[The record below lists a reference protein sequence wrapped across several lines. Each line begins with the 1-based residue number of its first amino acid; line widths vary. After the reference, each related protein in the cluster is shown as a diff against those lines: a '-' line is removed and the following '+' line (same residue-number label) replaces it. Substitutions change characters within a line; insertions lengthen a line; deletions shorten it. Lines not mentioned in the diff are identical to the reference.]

1 LKDCN
6 PQQTRSLITHTNPP
20 LHHTVSTTTTLC
32 DIASSTHA
40 VAKMSTKTAKTKT
53 IVLKLSPKALLGF
66 PHEPVA
72 APEESKPTS
81 SPNTPAPKIVE
92 PSPDTPA
99 DASTPMNGTNTPS
112 ALAPPASG
120 PKRKGPA
127 PKKRTIAAVDG
138 TNSTSST
145 PKARGKPG
153 PKAKKQKLG
162 DQINDPNSTTP
173 LAAPGPAQKLG
184 PKANAGAINANLRSL
199 DRTGK
204 FKCRKW
210 QKTGFRI
217 RTFTGSVVELPSW
230 KASQRAAAF
239 SEDVKSDSTGSTD
252 TKIKDESS
260 ALSDKSGLT
269 PAPPAIDAMASS
281 PAPIAAV

>member
-1 LKDCN
+1 
-6 PQQTRSLITHTNPP
+6 
-20 LHHTVSTTTTLC
+20 
-32 DIASSTHA
+32 
-40 VAKMSTKTAKTKT
+40 MSTKPTKSKTV
-53 IVLKLSPKALLGF
+53 VLRLSQKALLAF
-66 PHEPVA
+66 PHEPTA
-72 APEESKPTS
+72 ASEDQKPTS
-81 SPNTPAPKIVE
+81 SPDTPAPKIIE
-92 PSPDTPA
+92 PSSDTPA

-112 ALAPPASG
+112 SLAPPASG

-127 PKKRTIAAVDG
+127 PKKRGIAAVDG
-138 TNSTSST
+138 ANGASTTNST
-145 PKARGKPG
+145 PKPRGKPG

-162 DQINDPNSTTP
+162 DMINDPNSTTP

-260 ALSDKSGLT
+260 AVSEKSGLT
-269 PAPPAIDAMASS
+269 PAPPPLDTMASS
-281 PAPIAAV
+281 PAPVAAAS